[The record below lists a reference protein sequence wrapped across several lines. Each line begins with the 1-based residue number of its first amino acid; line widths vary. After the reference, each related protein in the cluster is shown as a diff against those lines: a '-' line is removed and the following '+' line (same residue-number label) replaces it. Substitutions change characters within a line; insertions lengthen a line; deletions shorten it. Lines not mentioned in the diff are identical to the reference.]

1 MKLAH
6 VGQLLVIGCV
16 VVTLSGCATMRK
28 KESPETVT
36 LKTQIADLEGQV
48 QRKDSEIDSLR
59 KSLAKTTEEKYTT
72 VKQSRSSDE
81 PAVVP
86 SATQIQTALK
96 NAGYKV
102 EVDGKI
108 GKGTRNVIKE
118 FQKANGLEAD
128 GKVGKKTWAT
138 LEPFLNKQ

>member
-1 MKLAH
+1 MKVTR

-16 VVTLSGCATMRK
+16 VAALSGCATMRK
-28 KESPETVT
+28 KENPETLT
-36 LKTQIADLEGQV
+36 LKTQISDMEGQLR
-48 QRKDSEIDSLR
+48 QKDSEIDSLR
-59 KSLAKTTEEKYTT
+59 KALAQTTEDKYNAA
-72 VKQSRSSDE
+72 KMNRGSGES
-81 PAVVP
+81 AAVP

-108 GKGTRNVIKE
+108 GRGTRSVIKE
-118 FQKANGLEAD
+118 FQKANGLEPD
-128 GKVGKKTWAT
+128 GKVGKKTWTA